1 MDVLRAAREMVRDGV
16 EVGEEVRG
24 LVWRSLLTEARVEE
38 AREIDAALA
47 AVNGGGNGDDGNDRV
62 GELMDRIIRE
72 WQD

>member
-1 MDVLRAAREMVRDGV
+1 MLRAAREMVRDGV